1 MPQARVRVSVCRVA
15 RAAAVASALMG
26 LATRFAVAEERR
38 TWSSSDG
45 KYSVA
50 AEFVELVDG
59 VVRLRREDGR
69 IARIPLDR
77 LSDADQRYVRQKQA
91 AKPADSPPFEE
102 EDTGG
107 GSPTAKAT
115 PSAGAGADGAAN
127 SASTANAGGLSIV
140 ADGAGLNID
149 EAQKDAF
156 RNAVR
161 QAVGLVVD
169 ADTLVR
175 NDQLVEDKVLTYSD
189 GFITKFEQVPG
200 SLKQQGGLVRL
211 KIKAQVERK
220 SLVERLKAA
229 NISLKAVDGKSLFA
243 RAVTELEAKNDTGK
257 LLAKSLAELP
267 RLLTAEIEGE
277 PDFDKDKSEIVARVI
292 VRADR
297 AAYGTFV
304 KRLEETLDKIAV
316 AKDSTLLKAEPGQ
329 SREQAGGFFTRNHP
343 PFGGPRLASANQW
356 CIWVNNFNNATHTVL
371 KWNGYVVECDPQP
384 IIAALEVSTIDDY
397 LLTRGPIDPDAIRRG
412 GGRTMVTVSA
422 LDENGQLVTE
432 DDVELLA
439 GKDTTYSYGHSS
451 DGAPPFLRHVFPRDL
466 TGSQGSLNYNNV
478 SAWLVNRERDN
489 RSNPMSV
496 NLYVSPYALAVKP
509 SGYGWSVGLY
519 PELKTVRRIKV
530 TLDEL
535 KRIAQ
540 FKCAVSHHAGAR

>member
-1 MPQARVRVSVCRVA
+1 VISTGGNAVPDARVRNVIRLVA
-15 RAAAVASALMG
+15 QYGAAAGIVG
-26 LATRFAVAEERR
+26 LLLFIAVPAIGAGESRKW
-38 TWSSSDG
+38 TDAG
-45 KYSVA
+45 GTYSVV
-50 AEFVELVDG
+50 AEFVELKDG
-59 VVRLRREDGR
+59 VVRLRRDDGR

-77 LSDADQRYVRQKQA
+77 LSEADKRYVRQVTE
-91 AKPADSPPFEE
+91 AKPAETPPFEE
-102 EDTGG
+102 ETPAVSIAPTTNGG
-107 GSPTAKAT
+107 GM
-115 PSAGAGADGAAN
+115 
-127 SASTANAGGLSIV
+127 SIV
-140 ADGAGLNID
+140 ADGAGLNVD

-243 RAVTELEAKNDTGK
+243 RAVTELEAQNDTGK
-257 LLAKSLAELP
+257 LLAKALADLP
-267 RLLTAEIEGE
+267 KLLTAEIDGE

-297 AAYGTFV
+297 AAYATFS

-316 AKDSTLLKAEPGQ
+316 AKDTTLLKAEPGKN
-329 SREQAGGFFTRNHP
+329 RTEIGGFFTRNHP
-343 PFGGPRLASANQW
+343 PLGGPRVSSVNQW
-356 CIWVNNFNNATHTVL
+356 CIWVNNFNNATHTAL

-384 IIAALEVSTIDDY
+384 IISALEVSMIDDY
-397 LLTRGPIDPDAIRRG
+397 LLARTPIDPESILRG

-422 LDENGQLVTE
+422 LDEDGQLVTE

-439 GKDTTYSYGHSS
+439 GKDVTYSYSHSS

-466 TGSQGSLNYNNV
+466 AGVQGSLTYTTVSGLLAGRKRGNQDNN
-478 SAWLVNRERDN
+478 S
-489 RSNPMSV
+489 SF
-496 NLYVSPYALAVKP
+496 NLYISPYALAVKP
-509 SGYGWSVGLY
+509 SGYGWSIGFY
-519 PELKTVRRIKV
+519 PELKTVRRIPV

-535 KRIAQ
+535 KRIKQ
-540 FKCAVSHHAGAR
+540 LKCAVAFRPGA

>member
-1 MPQARVRVSVCRVA
+1 MLAARSRAFSRALFRSFFRTFFRSTLRPAIRPTIFLVA
-15 RAAAVASALMG
+15 GVLM
-26 LATRFAVAEERR
+26 LAGADRGQAEESRK
-38 TWSSSDG
+38 WSDAG
-45 KYSVA
+45 GTYSVV
-50 AEFVELVDG
+50 AEFVELKDG

-77 LSDADQRYVRQKQA
+77 LSEADQRYVRQKMTGRPDA
-91 AKPADSPPFEE
+91 APPFQDE
-102 EDTGG
+102 
-107 GSPTAKAT
+107 
-115 PSAGAGADGAAN
+115 PSAGGPATPPADG
-127 SASTANAGGLSIV
+127 GGLSIV

-211 KIKAQVERK
+211 KIKAQVARK

-229 NISLKAVDGKSLFA
+229 NISVKAVDGKSLFA
-243 RAVTELEAKNDTGK
+243 RAVTELEAQNDTGK

-267 RLLTAEIEGE
+267 RMLTAEIDGD
-277 PDFDKDKSEIVARVI
+277 PDFDKDKSEIIARVV

-297 AAYGTFV
+297 TAYAAFA
-304 KRLEETLDKIAV
+304 KRLEETLDKIAI
-316 AKDSTLLKAEPGQ
+316 AKDNTLVKVEPG
-329 SREQAGGFFTRNHP
+329 RTRGEIGGFFSRNHP
-343 PFGGPRLASANQW
+343 PLGGPQVASKNQW

-371 KWNGYVVECDPQP
+371 KWNGYVVECDPEP
-384 IIAALEVSTIDDY
+384 LLAALEVSTIDDY
-397 LLTRGPIDPDAIRRG
+397 RLTRPPIDPEDIRRG

-422 LDENGQLVTE
+422 LDEDGQLVTE

-439 GKDTTYSYGHSS
+439 GKDTTYSYSHSS
-451 DGAPPFLRHVFPRDL
+451 DGAPPFLRHIFPRDL
-466 TGSQGSLNYNNV
+466 AGSQGTLTYTTISGMLDDRKRGN
-478 SAWLVNRERDN
+478 SSDN
-489 RSNPMSV
+489 QSF
-496 NLYVSPYALAVKP
+496 NLYVSPYALTVKP
-509 SGYGWSVGLY
+509 SGYGWSVGFY
-519 PELKTVRRIKV
+519 PELKTVRHIKV

-535 KRIAQ
+535 KRVKQ
-540 FKCAVSHHAGAR
+540 LKCSVSFRPGKG

>member
-1 MPQARVRVSVCRVA
+1 MPDARVRIGFQ
-15 RAAAVASALMG
+15 SALTAAFV
-26 LATRFAVAEERR
+26 ATWLSAGATLAEESRKW
-38 TWSSSDG
+38 TNSDG
-45 KYSVA
+45 KYSVV

-77 LSDADQRYVRQKQA
+77 LSEADRRYVRQKTEA
-91 AKPADSPPFEE
+91 SPAEAPPFEE
-102 EDTGG
+102 EDARGG
-107 GSPTAKAT
+107 AAPMTKAGDSGDTGSP
-115 PSAGAGADGAAN
+115 AN
-127 SASTANAGGLSIV
+127 SGTTANASGFSIV
-140 ADGAGLNID
+140 ADGAGLNVD

-189 GFITKFEQVPG
+189 GFVTKFEQVPG
-200 SLKQQGGLVRL
+200 SLKQQGGVVRL

-229 NISLKAVDGKSLFA
+229 NISLKTVDGKSLFA

-257 LLAKSLAELP
+257 LVSKALADLP
-267 RLLTAEIEGE
+267 RLLTAEIDGE
-277 PDFDKDKSEIVARVI
+277 PDFDKDKSEIVTRVI
-292 VRADR
+292 VRVDR
-297 AAYGTFV
+297 AAYGAFV

-316 AKDSTLLKAEPGQ
+316 AKDATLLKAEPGQ
-329 SREQAGGFFTRNHP
+329 SRTEAGGFFTRNHP
-343 PFGGPRLASANQW
+343 QLGGPRVASANQW
-356 CIWVNNFNNATHTVL
+356 CIWVNSFNNATHTVL

-384 IIAALEVSTIDDY
+384 IIAALETSTIDDY
-397 LLTRGPIDPDAIRRG
+397 LLSRTPIDPDSIRRG

-422 LDENGQLVTE
+422 LDEDGQLVTE

-439 GKDTTYSYGHSS
+439 GKDVTYSYGHSS

-466 TGSQGSLNYNNV
+466 GGMQGSLNYTNV
-478 SAWLVNRERDN
+478 SAWLANRRRDTQDN
-489 RSNPMSV
+489 NTSL

-509 SGYGWSVGLY
+509 SGYGWSVGFY
-519 PELKTVRRIKV
+519 PELKTIRRIKV

-535 KRIAQ
+535 KRIKQ
-540 FKCAVSHHAGAR
+540 LKCAVAFHPGKP